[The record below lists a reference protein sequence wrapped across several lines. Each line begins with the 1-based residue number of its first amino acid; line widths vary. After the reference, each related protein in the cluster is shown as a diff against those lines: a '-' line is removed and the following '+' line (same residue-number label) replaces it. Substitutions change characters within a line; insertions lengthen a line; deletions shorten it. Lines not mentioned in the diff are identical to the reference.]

1 MIRITKNEFMD
12 ICQEGVF
19 YVDSVWDTP
28 LGKIQAFT
36 FLNQAKAF
44 HDCKKSRLLIN
55 RNIQSL
61 KYKTNNTES
70 GFSYNDI
77 ADSRKANV
85 FTTCYKSNG
94 FLITH
99 TTYDNKTTSTVI
111 YATKN

>member
-19 YVDSVWDTP
+19 YVDSVWDVP

-36 FLNQAKAF
+36 FLNQANKF
-44 HDCKKSRLLIN
+44 HDCRKSRLLIN